1 MGDTA
6 LRIFS
11 EELAL
16 TLMIYLVI
24 CLEEGEEEQQE
35 VLTPFLKTF
44 SEEEHKDLVV
54 LEDREALTCYTKHL
68 FHLKMY

>member
-1 MGDTA
+1 MDDIA

-16 TLMIYLVI
+16 TLMTYLAI
-24 CLEEGEEEQQE
+24 CLEVEVEEQQE
-35 VLTPFLKTF
+35 VLTPFLKTC